1 MTTDDFVDVYT
12 ENGKIASYAP
22 YELQDMGSILTLDNL
37 KKYLRNFLSVGM
49 PIGITAPYINN
60 KNK

>member
-1 MTTDDFVDVYT
+1 MSTDAFVDAYT
-12 ENGKIASYAP
+12 RNEKIVPYAP
-22 YELQDMGSILTLDNL
+22 DELRDMGSILTLDNL

-49 PIGITAPYINN
+49 PIGITTPYIDN